1 MLTFQIA
8 AGLLLAAFVA
18 LVTTKGMNIHRSNDG
33 WRSLFG
39 GGLFLLGF
47 LIGGA
52 VIVAGATM
60 P

>member
-18 LVTTKGMNIHRSNDG
+18 LATTKGMNIHRANDG
-33 WRSLFG
+33 WRSAFG
-39 GGLFLLGF
+39 AGLFLVGF
-47 LIGGA
+47 VMGGL
-52 VIVAGATM
+52 VIVLGALS